1 MAPLST
7 QNLDAYQWQALTFET
22 KNFLKGRDQNWNQT
36 PVIFK
41 RRRQSK
47 RKQQNP
53 NFNIDN
59 ILSGA
64 FCFIIVIEDV
74 R

>member
-22 KNFLKGRDQNWNQT
+22 KNFLKGRDRNSNQT
-36 PVIFK
+36 PLIFK
-41 RRRQSK
+41 RRRQSN
-47 RKQQNP
+47 REQQNP

-64 FCFIIVIEDV
+64 FCFIIVVEDV
-74 R
+74 Q